1 MSKVLIAPSILSAN
15 FSAMGDAVKEIEKA
29 GADLVHCDV
38 MDGVFVPN
46 ITFGIKMVKDIK
58 PLTAL
63 PLDVHLM
70 IIEPERYLKQF
81 IDAGAD
87 YLTVHYEACK
97 KNVIEVLDEI
107 RALGAKSA
115 VSIKPDTDTS
125 VLKELIPHSDM
136 ILLMSVYPGFGG
148 QKFIENSIQRLEEI
162 SKMIAE
168 SGKDVLLEV
177 DGGVTEENAG
187 KIIKAGANVLV
198 AGSTVFKSQNKAKTI
213 SELKKA

>member
-1 MSKVLIAPSILSAN
+1 MGKALIAPSILSAD
-15 FSAMGDAVKEIEKA
+15 FSAMGNAVKEIENC

-58 PLTAL
+58 PLTKL

-70 IIEPERYLKQF
+70 IVEPERYLKQF

-97 KNVIEVLDEI
+97 RKVSDVLDEI

-115 VSIKPDTDTS
+115 VSIKPDTPTE
-125 VLKELIPHSDM
+125 VLKDLIPHADM

-148 QKFIENSIQRLEEI
+148 QKFIENSIERLEEI
-162 SKMIAE
+162 TKMIKE
-168 SGKDVLLEV
+168 SGLNVLLEI

-198 AGSTVFKSQNKAKTI
+198 AGSTVFKAQD
-213 SELKKA
+213 KKATINNLKNA